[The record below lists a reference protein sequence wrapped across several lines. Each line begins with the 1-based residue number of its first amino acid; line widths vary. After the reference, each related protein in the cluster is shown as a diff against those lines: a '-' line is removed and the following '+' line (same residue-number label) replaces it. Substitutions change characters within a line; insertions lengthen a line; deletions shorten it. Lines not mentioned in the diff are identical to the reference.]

1 MPVRIVLVDDH
12 ELLRDGL
19 RVRLSREPGI
29 EVVGEAGSAKETLAV
44 IEKTRPDLVVLDLGL
59 PDKSGIE
66 VTAEIRAARPATKI
80 IVLTGSNTESAARD
94 AIMAGADGFIRKEDA
109 AGELVRAI
117 HVVLAGQTYLSP
129 AAATAV
135 ARALRQPSAPVAA
148 AEVPRLTEREQEVL
162 RILAEG
168 RSYKEIAS
176 RMKVSV
182 RTVETHRARLVR
194 KLGYGTRA
202 ELVRY
207 AVRLGLIKP

>member
-12 ELLRDGL
+12 ELLREGL
-19 RVRLSREPGI
+19 RVRLSREPGM
-29 EVVGEAGSAKETLAV
+29 EVVGEAGSAKETHAI

-66 VTAEIRAARPATKI
+66 VTAEIRAARPAMKI
-80 IVLTGSNTESAARD
+80 IVLTGNSTESVARD
-94 AIMAGADGFIRKEDA
+94 AIRAGADGFIRKEDA

-117 HVVLAGQTYLSP
+117 PVVLAGQSYLSP
-129 AAATAV
+129 TAVTAV
-135 ARALRQPSAPVAA
+135 ARALRQPAA
-148 AEVPRLTEREQEVL
+148 ASAAANVPLLAKREQEVL

-176 RMKVSV
+176 RMNVSV
-182 RTVETHRARLVR
+182 RTVETYRARLVR
-194 KLGYGTRA
+194 KLGFGTRA
-202 ELVRY
+202 ELVRC